1 MVNFQLIRNFNFFSL
16 KSKISAQP
24 HILLYIQFLYEENN
38 ATNNGFPVILWFL
51 QWSAEIFPLLVPGFA
66 TFKL

>member
-1 MVNFQLIRNFNFFSL
+1 MG
-16 KSKISAQP
+16 KISAQP
-24 HILLYIQFLYEENN
+24 HILLCIQFLYKENN